1 MGGNGRH
8 NVFDKESLCIKKGF
22 FADARDNK
30 EYMVVHKEFLKE
42 GIKML
47 AKKKKGQ
54 STVEYIILFTA
65 VIVVILLFRQT
76 FQNRMGNTLG
86 NATSYI
92 NIMANRLQG
101 GFKPAPAPVPV
112 P

>member
-1 MGGNGRH
+1 MRA
-8 NVFDKESLCIKKGF
+8 II
-22 FADARDNK
+22 K
-30 EYMVVHKEFLKE
+30 EYMAVHKEFLKE

-76 FQNRMGNTLG
+76 FQNRLGNTLS
-86 NATSYI
+86 NASSSI
-92 NIMANRLQG
+92 NIMANRLDG
-101 GFKPAPAPVPV
+101 AFKPAPVAN
-112 P
+112 